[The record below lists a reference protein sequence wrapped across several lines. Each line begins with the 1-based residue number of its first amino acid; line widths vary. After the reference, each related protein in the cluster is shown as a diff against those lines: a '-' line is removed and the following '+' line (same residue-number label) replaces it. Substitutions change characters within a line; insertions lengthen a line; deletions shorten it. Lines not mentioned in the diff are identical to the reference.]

1 MGGGTMCQPY
11 FIINKKFV
19 NTNWEAKVPPY
30 FIINKKFVNTNWGS
44 KVRPYF
50 IINKK
55 FVDTNGGGTM
65 CHLPVLLKEEM

>member
-1 MGGGTMCQPY
+1 MLY
-11 FIINKKFV
+11 KL
-19 NTNWEAKVPPY
+19 
-30 FIINKKFVNTNWGS
+30 GS

-55 FVDTNGGGTM
+55 FVNINWEAKGPHPTLLQIKNLLNKWGGGTM